1 MFLQLATTMHTL
13 NLLLANSDYRV
24 GNLIES
30 LVRDVCG
37 DRAILNCTRTFRV
50 DELSEAGSREKFD
63 LTVLSPEHL
72 VPGPDRLHTRI
83 SIREAVTVIRTL
95 KNFHKVPI
103 IATAVSGK
111 NQLALEEAGADLV
124 LGLPFSCE
132 QFKDGVRRFAPLP
145 TEVAVTPETQ
155 LSLGWKRTLQ
165 RLAGQMAFTRT
176 WLH

>member
-1 MFLQLATTMHTL
+1 MHTL

-50 DELSEAGSREKFD
+50 DELADVGSREEFD
-63 LTVLSPEHL
+63 LIVLSPEHL
-72 VPGPDRLHTRI
+72 APGPERLHIRI
-83 SIREAVTVIRTL
+83 SIREAISVIRML
-95 KNFHKVPI
+95 KNFHNVPT

-111 NQLALEEAGADLV
+111 NQLALEEAGTDLV

-132 QFKDGVRRFAPLP
+132 EFKDGVRRFVTLP
-145 TEVAVTPETQ
+145 TEAPVTQETQ
-155 LSLGWKRTLQ
+155 MSVGWKRAFQ
-165 RLAGQMAFTRT
+165 RLAGQMAFSRT